1 MTPVLEKSIVKK
13 VKARPVAR
21 KAAAQKIAQK
31 VAAPKMRA
39 PEKLVTAE
47 EFWEMQA
54 QFQNQRAELINGKV
68 INMAPAGGQH
78 GVEAFAIGLL
88 LGIYVKKKKLGV
100 MCAAE
105 TGFILEDKTVRAPD
119 AAFISQA
126 RLEENRGKMDGKIRT
141 EKFWPFAPDLAVEV
155 VSPGDRAGEV
165 ADKVRDWLKSG
176 VRLVWVIYPRSQTI
190 HVFTAPET
198 MQILEADSILTG
210 GEIVPGFSCK
220 IGEIFE

>member
-1 MTPVLEKSIVKK
+1 MTPVLEKS
-13 VKARPVAR
+13 
-21 KAAAQKIAQK
+21 
-31 VAAPKMRA
+31 AAPKLKARTIAKKPIAKKPAAPKKRA
-39 PEKLVTAE
+39 PVKLVTAD

-54 QFQNQRAELINGKV
+54 DFPNERTELVNGEIRK
-68 INMAPAGGQH
+68 MAPAGGEH
-78 GVEAFAIGLL
+78 GVEAFEIGALL
-88 LGIYVKKKKLGV
+88 WLHVKKKKLGV
-100 MCAAE
+100 ICAAE
-105 TGFILEDKTVRAPD
+105 TGFVISNKTVRAPD

-126 RLEENRGKMDGKIRT
+126 RLEANRGKMDGEIRT

-176 VRLVWVIYPRSQTI
+176 AAMVWVIYPRSQTI

-198 MQILEADSILTG
+198 MQILEADDLLSG

-220 IGEIFE
+220 VRDIFV